1 MTDTGVE
8 WWWWSG
14 GGVVVVVVGQCTVY
28 STGACRTEWYSSISQ
43 FPLVSQSVNT
53 GGDDTDSHNVTR
65 PHPATSQ

>member
-8 WWWWSG
+8 WSGG

-28 STGACRTEWYSSISQ
+28 STGACRTEWYSGISQ

-53 GGDDTDSHNVTR
+53 GGDESNNVTR